1 MRPKDALAGKDM
13 EPIDPTATP
22 HSRASLAA
30 DLAAIGVTPGMTLLV
45 HSSLS
50 QIGFVI
56 GGAPAMIQALMD
68 AVGPDG
74 TLMMPTFSGDL
85 SDPADWQ
92 APAVPESWHEP
103 IRAHM
108 PAFDPARTRTRN
120 MGAIPE
126 SFRTWPGVRRS
137 NHPQMSLAAWG
148 RHAAHLIGDH
158 PLPWC
163 LGDASPMGRFNAL
176 DGHILLIGVG
186 YNRNSSLH
194 LAETRARHRRTMRR
208 RMPVEQNGTVT
219 WEEHPDVGID
229 NNTLFPRIGADFD
242 AAGRLTIARIGS
254 AESRL
259 MRQRNLVDFA
269 TAWID
274 RELGPKT

>member
-1 MRPKDALAGKDM
+1 M

-56 GGAPAMIQALMD
+56 GGAPAVIWALMD
-68 AVGPDG
+68 RLGPDG

-85 SDPADWQ
+85 SDPAEWQ
-92 APAVPESWHEP
+92 APVVPESWHDT
-103 IRAHM
+103 IRTHM
-108 PAFDPARTRTRN
+108 PPFDPARTRTRN

-126 SFRTWPGVRRS
+126 SFRTWPDVRRS

-148 RHAAHLIGDH
+148 HHAAHLIGDH

-163 LGDASPMGRFNAL
+163 LGDAAPLGRFNAL

-194 LAETRARHRRTMRR
+194 LAETRARHRRTMLRS
-208 RMPVEQNGTVT
+208 MPIERNGAVI
-219 WEEHPDVGID
+219 WEVHEDVAID
-229 NNTLFPRIGADFD
+229 NGMLFPRIGADFD
-242 AAGRLTIARIGS
+242 ATGHLTIARIGD

-259 MRQRNLVDFA
+259 MRQRHLVDFA

-274 RELGPKT
+274 TELGPKT